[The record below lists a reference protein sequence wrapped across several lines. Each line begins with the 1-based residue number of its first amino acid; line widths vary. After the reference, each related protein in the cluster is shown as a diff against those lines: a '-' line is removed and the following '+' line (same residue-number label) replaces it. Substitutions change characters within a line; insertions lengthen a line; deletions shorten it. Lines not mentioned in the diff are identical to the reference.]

1 MYRIKKNIF
10 YVIINSKILFVVLK
24 DYVIIYIYFLYI
36 YKKIIHLNIIYTI
49 CKIER
54 KKKIINIK
62 FIYHNFEN

>member
-36 YKKIIHLNIIYTI
+36 YKKNYSFKYYLYNMQN
-49 CKIER
+49 R
-54 KKKIINIK
+54 KKEKN
-62 FIYHNFEN
+62 N